1 MTKNPQVVKIKLP
14 PISRVGGS
22 NVTTTLGKARQKDK
36 ARQTGKARQK
46 GKARNGSFR
55 GESCGF

>member
-22 NVTTTLGKARQKDK
+22 NVTTTLGKARQK
-36 ARQTGKARQK
+36 

>member
-36 ARQTGKARQK
+36 ARQK